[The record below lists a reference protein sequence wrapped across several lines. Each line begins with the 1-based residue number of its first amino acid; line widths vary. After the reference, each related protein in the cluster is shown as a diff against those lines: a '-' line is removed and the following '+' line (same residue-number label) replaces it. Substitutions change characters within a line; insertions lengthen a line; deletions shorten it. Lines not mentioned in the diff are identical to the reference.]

1 MLKKSKNLK
10 KILAIMLLILTLF
23 STTQPIFAASGSGSW
38 TGGQFDSGMKTTDN
52 QSSVGVLIR
61 KLVNYRTGEA
71 KTVFCAEHKVD
82 FTTGSIYNG
91 QYYTPTNE
99 TIKRACKVAYFG
111 WYSKYGDFVVN
122 GGILGS
128 DANQIQMKKDYVY
141 TQQMIWEVLG
151 QSNAT
156 FVNGTYQNEYVAFK
170 NQINSQMQRIQ
181 QRPSFSDTTVTVEVG
196 ETTTL
201 TDTNGVLADYS
212 SIDTTTNGI
221 RFTHNRGENTLNIT
235 VGEDCNIE
243 DLQITNE
250 TFKNWGLVKEET
262 TDRDTTVY
270 FQFDDGV
277 QDQLYAMNYND
288 PVSMAMR
295 LKINLL
301 GKLELHKLNTNGD
314 LIDGAKFRVT
324 GPNGYNQLVTVTNG
338 KILIEKL
345 KKGTYLILEESSPEG
360 YLLNTETYKA
370 VVKPNQTTTQAI
382 VDDEPTGEL
391 TLIKTDI
398 KTGNQN
404 RVDGTS
410 HHGDASIN
418 GAVYTLYA
426 KSDIY
431 NKKGTVKY
439 FNKDE
444 QIATFTFNQYG
455 VASIKIT
462 NNSTPA
468 QLSVKG
474 NKLAGLPMG
483 AFYTKETTVPQGYK
497 QDTNVYD
504 EIFTFKDNRTKVI
517 EVTGTVKNDVQ
528 KAPFEVI
535 KVTTN
540 DNTVAEYVA
549 DAEFTA
555 ILTKYVDFYGSF
567 EEAKKHLNE
576 FADDEYSVFRTNSN
590 GHRSIRT
597 FGIPEITQ

>member
-1 MLKKSKNLK
+1 MIKKIIKNK
-10 KILAIMLLILTLF
+10 KILAIIMLILT
-23 STTQPIFAASGSGSW
+23 IFNTISPVMAASGSGKFV
-38 TGGQFDSGMKTTDN
+38 GGQFASRVFTTDN
-52 QSSVGVLIR
+52 QNTENGILIR
-61 KLVNYRTGEA
+61 KLINQTTGKEY
-71 KTVFCAEHKVD
+71 TVFCAEHGVD
-82 FTTGSIYNG
+82 FTTGSVYNG
-91 QYYTPTNE
+91 QYYTPTNA
-99 TIKRACKVAYFG
+99 TIKKACQIAYFG
-111 WYSKYGDFVVN
+111 WYKTQGDYVVN
-122 GGILGS
+122 GGILDGWAS
-128 DANQIQMKKDYVY
+128 EIKLSYVF
-141 TQQMIWEVLG
+141 TQQYIWEVLG

-156 FVNGTYQNEYVAFK
+156 FIDSGIQSRYVSFK
-170 NQINSQMQRIQ
+170 ADIDRQIAEMKK
-181 QRPSFSDTTVTVEVG
+181 RPSFDGTLIEVQAG
-196 ETTTL
+196 ETTTV
-201 TDTNGVLADYS
+201 TDTNGILQGYNSVDNTY
-212 SIDTTTNGI
+212 NGV
-221 RFTHNRGENTLNIT
+221 RFQHTKGENTLKIT
-235 VGEDCNIE
+235 VSEDCNIE
-243 DLQITNE
+243 NLSISDATM
-250 TFKNWGLVKEET
+250 KSWGLVKEGTE
-262 TDRDTTVY
+262 DHDSSIY
-270 FQFDDGV
+270 FTFDDA
-277 QDQLYAMNYND
+277 QAQLYSLHYND
-288 PVSMAMR
+288 PTTLSLD
-295 LKINLL
+295 LKINLF

-338 KILIEKL
+338 KILLEKL
-345 KKGTYLILEESSPEG
+345 KKGTYSICEESSPEG

-391 TLIKTDI
+391 TLIKTDL

-404 RVDGTS
+404 RADVTS
-410 HHGDASIN
+410 HQGDASIN

-483 AFYTKETTVPQGYK
+483 AFYAKETTVPQGYK

-504 EIFTFKDNRTKVI
+504 EIFTFKDNKTKVI

-528 KAPFEVI
+528 KAPFEVV

-576 FADDEYSVFRTNSN
+576 FADDEYSVFRTGSN
-590 GHRSIRT
+590 GHGVSGLLAYRKLYCK
-597 FGIPEITQ
+597 